1 MFCKFGFPLM
11 QALLMNTFS
20 LATTLVLILFIKP
33 ILALI
38 KSTSLILQFSSSLDK
53 IVGIL

>member
-1 MFCKFGFPLM
+1 MFCKFGFSLM